1 MLVVSSVQ
9 FATLVLP
16 TPEDNI
22 PTPGL
27 FGQAEQTVLADLSWK
42 DFAAQ
47 KIQVLLPFV
56 GLYLPGAHARHE
68 TLKASKPVES

>member
-16 TPEDNI
+16 TPDDNI
-22 PTPGL
+22 PTTGL
-27 FGQAEQTVLADLSWK
+27 LGQTEQTVLADLSWK
-42 DFAAQ
+42 DLAGQ

-56 GLYLPGAHARHE
+56 GLNLPGAHARHE
-68 TLKASKPVES
+68 TFKASKPVES